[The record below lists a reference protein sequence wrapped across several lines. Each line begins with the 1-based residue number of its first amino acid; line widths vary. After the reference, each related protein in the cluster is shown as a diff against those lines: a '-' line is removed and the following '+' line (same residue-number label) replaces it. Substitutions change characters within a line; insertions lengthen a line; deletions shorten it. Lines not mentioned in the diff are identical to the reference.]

1 MQPGSLSPLQ
11 AHLLFSESA
20 ETHSAMGWQVKC
32 NGLETLKCEQ
42 EHSQATALHP
52 LEHCPAPP
60 SSTVPGPHPASSR
73 AAPQPLGA
81 SGNRWPSV
89 LGSIRPQ
96 TPGLFL
102 LLLFCLTTKNCFCF
116 LSGKTA
122 AKTRWSEMHRAH
134 PAVFIRLQKYQ
145 VLFAKSPSAQH
156 KQSKSEAGGLFK
168 LVSLL
173 WHITNRQKPLSAT
186 SAGCDICW
194 YLWL

>member
-96 TPGLFL
+96 TPGLFFVVVVL
-102 LLLFCLTTKNCFCF
+102 SNHQKLLLFPEWQSSSKNKVERDAPGSPGCFY
-116 LSGKTA
+116 T
-122 AKTRWSEMHRAH
+122 
-134 PAVFIRLQKYQ
+134 
-145 VLFAKSPSAQH
+145 FAKVPSPLCKVPQCTAQTV
-156 KQSKSEAGGLFK
+156 Q
-168 LVSLL
+168 V
-173 WHITNRQKPLSAT
+173 
-186 SAGCDICW
+186 
-194 YLWL
+194 

>member
-11 AHLLFSESA
+11 VHLLFSESTEA
-20 ETHSAMGWQVKC
+20 RSAMGWQVKC
-32 NGLETLKCEQ
+32 SGLETQKCEQ

-73 AAPQPLGA
+73 AAPQLLGA

-102 LLLFCLTTKNCFCF
+102 LLLFRLTTKNCFCF
-116 LSGKTA
+116 LSGKAA
-122 AKTRWSEMHRAH
+122 AKTRWSEMHWAH
-134 PAVFIRLQKYQ
+134 PAAFIRLQKYQ
-145 VLFAKSPSAQH
+145 VLFAKSPGTQH
-156 KQSKSEAGGLFK
+156 KQ
-168 LVSLL
+168 V
-173 WHITNRQKPLSAT
+173 QV
-186 SAGCDICW
+186 
-194 YLWL
+194 